1 MEHAAAP
8 VSIDRGPGL
17 DTTVAISTALW
28 WAAGTAITVSPVL
41 ASLFTVNRSQA
52 FWPLL
57 IAATVAG
64 ATVGV
69 LAHRNP
75 STHLAERLTALPAAM
90 LVALGYPIS
99 GGIGLGIENAGS
111 GRDGAAT
118 LLYLAFISVVV
129 AFGCLCRWGPW
140 WQPTTALRRS
150 SWLWA
155 ALSILLLPLLGLG
168 LFFVPLAVAYR
179 RAAQTVGGSSR
190 S

>member
-1 MEHAAAP
+1 M
-8 VSIDRGPGL
+8 
-17 DTTVAISTALW
+17 
-28 WAAGTAITVSPVL
+28 
-41 ASLFTVNRSQA
+41 FTVNRSQA
-52 FWPLL
+52 FWPWL
-57 IAATVAG
+57 IAATMAG
-64 ATVGV
+64 VTVGV
-69 LAHRNP
+69 LAHLNP
-75 STHLAERLTALPAAM
+75 STHRTEHLAALPAAM

-99 GGIGLGIENAGS
+99 AGVGLGIENAGS

-118 LLYLAFISVVV
+118 LLYLALISVVV

-150 SWLWA
+150 SWLWM

-179 RAAQTVGGSSR
+179 RAARTIGGPLR